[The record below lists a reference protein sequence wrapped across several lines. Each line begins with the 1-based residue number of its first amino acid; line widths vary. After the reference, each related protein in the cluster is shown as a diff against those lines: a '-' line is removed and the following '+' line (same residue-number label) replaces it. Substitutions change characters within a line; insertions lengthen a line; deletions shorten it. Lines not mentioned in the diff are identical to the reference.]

1 MACKNPA
8 TAPLVLWFNG
18 GYVELNYDK
27 LERKNMFK
35 RSTDL
40 PIQPGKLVYDQIV
53 PVTWIAL
60 SSAHFVLGEVGL
72 IHSRNMGP
80 AVS

>member
-1 MACKNPA
+1 MAHKNPA

-27 LERKNMFK
+27 LEIKNMFK
-35 RSTDL
+35 RSPDL
-40 PIQPGKLVYDQIV
+40 PIQPGKLVYDWIV
-53 PVTWIAL
+53 PGTWIAL
-60 SSAHFVLGEVGL
+60 SSAHFVLREVGL

-80 AVS
+80 AIS